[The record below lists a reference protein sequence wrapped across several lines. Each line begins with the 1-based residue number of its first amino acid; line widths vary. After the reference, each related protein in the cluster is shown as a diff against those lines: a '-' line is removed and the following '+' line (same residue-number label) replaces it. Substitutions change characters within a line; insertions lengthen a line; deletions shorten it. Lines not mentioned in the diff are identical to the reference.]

1 MARRKD
7 PRPFIAVHD
16 DIVNHP
22 KIEALSDPAF
32 RHLIRLWGYANKFK
46 TDGIIT
52 ELKAKEKGL
61 KVFKELTTAAWPG
74 AEPLLKPLGDGRWE
88 CHDYLRH
95 NRSAAE
101 LQELAEANETKKST
115 SGKVGMHKRWHV
127 DRGVVSPDCELCDPD
142 NG

>member
-1 MARRKD
+1 VARRKD

-88 CHDYLRH
+88 CHDYLSHNPSAQEIAERH
-95 NRSAAE
+95 EKNR
-101 LQELAEANETKKST
+101 ANGAKGGRPRKTEPET
-115 SGKVGMHKRWHV
+115 
-127 DRGVVSPDCELCDPD
+127 
-142 NG
+142 